1 MIGLENEGT
10 GLLRAIPRG
19 TCPKR
24 NNRTMQETRTVGR
37 CGDTA
42 GRHGRGLLSCGCH
55 VFSLGLLVASSLLSL
70 AQPQAAPSDSG
81 SDPFQYYAAAGKHL
95 AAGEEAQAGAAFR
108 LFLREVLRTLA
119 TATAKTG
126 HLDKAL
132 PLYEEA
138 VSLAPGDVDLRME
151 YSRALFGVTKFL
163 PAKEQAQEAVR
174 LRPENPEALL
184 LLGQVLYQLR
194 DYAGASTQLQAAY
207 AKDPEFGT
215 GYLLGKAY
223 LLEHN
228 DTAARA
234 LFDSMLRQWGDSDGN
249 HIFIGRAYSQAGYAK
264 EAEAEFRRAMA
275 INPRVR
281 GAHYQLALSYLRGD
295 EAAGYD
301 KAIPELRAE
310 LELEPDDFSSHYML
324 GYIAVQQSRWEE
336 AEKEL
341 VRATTLRPKDL
352 QALLA
357 LGDTYMATNRPKDA
371 EVILRQALAIAGNQT
386 SREITRAHYLL
397 GRILLSQPGHQEEGK
412 KELALVAE
420 MQKHSGTVLTADAR
434 AVGAGSVLREEA
446 EAPAAATDAAAESAG
461 PESHAADQLRA
472 SIADSYN
479 NLGAIA
485 GNEKDF
491 ATAANYF
498 RRARQWNAA
507 LPGLDH
513 NLGMALFYS
522 GQLRE
527 AAPLL
532 RSYLAANPDDT
543 AARGALGFSL
553 FKIEDYAGVVEGLRP
568 IQDQMGQTPKLAFVY
583 AASLA
588 RTGAY
593 DEGVGRLKALEA
605 ANRSL
610 PEIHYELSLAY
621 QHMGRAEDAIQEM
634 KAYEELKK

>member
-1 MIGLENEGT
+1 
-10 GLLRAIPRG
+10 
-19 TCPKR
+19 
-24 NNRTMQETRTVGR
+24 MQETRTVGR

-42 GRHGRGLLSCGCH
+42 GRHGRGLLSCGRY
-55 VFSLGLLVASSLLSL
+55 VFALGLLVVALPLLSF
-70 AQPQAAPSDSG
+70 AHPQAAQSESG
-81 SDPFQYYAAAGKHL
+81 SDPFQYYASASKHL
-95 AAGEEAQAGAAFR
+95 AAGEEAQAAAAFR
-108 LFLREVLRTLA
+108 VFLREVLRTLA

-138 VSLAPGDVDLRME
+138 VSLAPSDVDLRME
-151 YSRALFGVTKFL
+151 YSRALFNVTKFL

-174 LRPENPEALL
+174 LQPENPEALL

-194 DYAGASTQLQAAY
+194 DYAGASTQLQAAF
-207 AKDPEFGT
+207 AKSPDFGT

-223 LLEHN
+223 LLQHD
-228 DTAARA
+228 DTAARTV
-234 LFDSMLRQWGDSDGN
+234 FDSMLRRWGDTDGN
-249 HIFIGRAYSQAGYAK
+249 HIFIGRAYSQAGYEK
-264 EAEAEFRRAMA
+264 EAESEFRRAMA

-324 GYIAVQQSRWEE
+324 GYIAVQQSRWDE

-341 VRATTLRPKDL
+341 VRATALHPKDL

-357 LGDTYMATNRPKDA
+357 LGDTYMATKRPKDA
-371 EVILRQALAIAGNQT
+371 EVMLRQALAIAGNQT

-397 GRILLSQPGHQEEGK
+397 GRILLAQPGHEEEGK

-446 EAPAAATDAAAESAG
+446 EAPSANTEATPESSG
-461 PESHAADQLRA
+461 PETHAADQLRA
-472 SIADSYN
+472 TIADSYN

-491 ATAANYF
+491 AAAAFYF
-498 RRARQWNAA
+498 LMAHKWNPA
-507 LPGLDH
+507 LPGLDR
-513 NLGMALFYS
+513 NLGMALFSS
-522 GQLRE
+522 GQFRE

-532 RSYLAANPDDT
+532 KSYLAGNPDDV
-543 AARGALGFSL
+543 AARGAMGFSL
-553 FKIEDYAGVVEGLRP
+553 FRIEDYTGVVEGLRP

-583 AASLA
+583 AASLT

-593 DEGVGRLKALEA
+593 DEGVKRLKLLEA
-605 ANRSL
+605 TNRAW
-610 PEIHYELSLAY
+610 PEIHFELSLAY
-621 QHMGRAEDAIQEM
+621 QHMGRAEDAIREM
-634 KAYEELKK
+634 KAYQELKK